1 MMKGM
6 ERLGIGGRGGFAL
19 YSMASTLKERRRRH
33 MPVHEHD
40 EAVSSLVSWVLQSCV
55 LSLITNNK

>member
-1 MMKGM
+1 MIKGV
-6 ERLGIGGRGGFAL
+6 ERHGIGGRDGFAL
-19 YSMASTLKERRRRH
+19 CSMASTLVERRH

-55 LSLITNNK
+55 FSLITNNK